1 MGFQLTI
8 AEGKEAGREFVF
20 EQESITIGRSSDC
33 DVVLYD
39 PGVSRRHARIFTQG
53 DEHFVEDMGSSNGTK
68 VNGTIV
74 RRQPLQ
80 DGDAITLGPVV
91 FAFAPTV
98 LPEPATSENDVAD
111 QSTRIVS
118 LDQVKRQKGKGQAL
132 APSDANQ
139 DELQQMGRSRTQ
151 ALPAIS
157 RPRPGATSRA
167 GKPPLSEPPPDDAPA
182 PIVPSRPR
190 RGSASLAAAEKP
202 NAAAERNAL
211 DRPAARESAENR
223 PVLSA
228 AERARIRRE
237 NPGALGAFKLFW
249 MEAPQKT
256 RNLIYGGLG
265 AFGLLLVAGM
275 FWLVVGGNDVVDDR
289 PPEPNVLGRQPIEFS
304 FGLGEGVTY
313 ERPDMKVFNFEY
325 LSPTRALVIIYYQ
338 AQDISQGEVSIIANG
353 REIGIVPPDTLG
365 SADQMLDV
373 VVPPDV
379 LKRGEPNEIIFDNV
393 RNPPGSESWRV
404 WNLRID
410 PIPLPEV
417 PLDQLVRDA
426 KSAFDRAN
434 LTEER
439 SEVGAENRYEAWKG
453 FRNAW
458 LLLEGHPEP
467 RPELYV
473 IARERMRKAQQE
485 LDRTCAR
492 LMLEVERFYN
502 HRDWDSARAT
512 LDHVTKYFPNSNDQI
527 CPRKAE
533 MKRYNYG
540 L

>member
-53 DEHFVEDMGSSNGTK
+53 DEHVVEDMGSSNGTK
-68 VNGTIV
+68 VNGTLV

-80 DGDAITLGPVV
+80 DGDSITLGPVV
-91 FAFAPTV
+91 FAFAATV
-98 LPEPATSENDVAD
+98 LPEPATHENEIAD

-118 LDQVKRQKGKGQAL
+118 LDQVKRQKGRGEAL
-132 APSDANQ
+132 APQNA
-139 DELQQMGRSRTQ
+139 DEEALQQMGRHRTQ
-151 ALPAIS
+151 ALPAIA
-157 RPRPGATSRA
+157 RPRSGATPRA
-167 GKPPLSEPPPDDAPA
+167 GRALPSETPAADDGPSD
-182 PIVPSRPR
+182 IVPSRPR
-190 RGSASLAAAEKP
+190 RSSGALAQAERPSAS
-202 NAAAERNAL
+202 ERPSAL
-211 DRPAARESAENR
+211 DRPVKSAQESR

-256 RNLIYGGLG
+256 RNLLYGG
-265 AFGLLLVAGM
+265 AGLLGLGVVAGL
-275 FWLVVGGNDVVDDR
+275 FWLVLGAGEVVDDR
-289 PPEPNVLGRQPIEFS
+289 PPEPNVLDRQPIEYS

-338 AQDISQGEVSIIANG
+338 AQDVSQGEVSIIANG

-393 RNPPGSESWRV
+393 RNPPGKESWRV

-410 PIPLPEV
+410 PIPLPEI
-417 PLDQLVRDA
+417 PIDQLVLKA
-426 KSAFDRAN
+426 KAEFDRAA

-439 SEVGAENRYEAWKG
+439 SEVGAENRYLAWKG
-453 FRNAW
+453 FREAW

-467 RPELYV
+467 RPELY
-473 IARERMRKAQQE
+473 ILSRERMRKAQQE

-502 HRDWDSARAT
+502 HRDWDGARAT
-512 LDHVTKYFPNSNDQI
+512 LDHVAKYFPNANDQI

-533 MKRYNYG
+533 MKRYNYE